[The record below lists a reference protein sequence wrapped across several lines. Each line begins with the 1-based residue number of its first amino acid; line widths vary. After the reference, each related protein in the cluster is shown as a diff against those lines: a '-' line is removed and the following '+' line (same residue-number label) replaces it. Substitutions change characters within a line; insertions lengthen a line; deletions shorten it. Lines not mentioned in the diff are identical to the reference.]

1 MKANELKAVTEAVNL
16 NVKNFKLTKGD
27 NTLVGLE
34 DFTAEMLEA
43 FDLWYDREIAKLLS

>member
-1 MKANELKAVTEAVNL
+1 MKANELAAVTKAVKT
-16 NVKNFKLTKGD
+16 NVVNFKLTKGD

-34 DFTAEMLEA
+34 DFTAEMLEI

>member
-27 NTLVGLE
+27 NTLVGL
-34 DFTAEMLEA
+34 DNFTEEMLEI
-43 FDLWYDREIAKLLS
+43 FDLWYDREIAKFLS

>member
-27 NTLVGLE
+27 NTLVGLD
-34 DFTAEMLEA
+34 DFNPKMSEA
-43 FDLWYDREIAKLLS
+43 FDYWYDMEVAKLLS

>member
-1 MKANELKAVTEAVNL
+1 MKANELKAVTAAVNL

-27 NTLVGLE
+27 NILVGL
-34 DFTAEMLEA
+34 DNFTEEMLAA

>member
-1 MKANELKAVTEAVNL
+1 MKASELKTVTEAVKT
-16 NVKNFKLTKGD
+16 NVKLFKSSKGE
-27 NTLVGLE
+27 NTLTGLE